1 MVLAASGIDGRG
13 FDGRRRWGRLALVS
27 EMAVL
32 GLANLMAAG
41 ICLRGSSVSENYLG
55 VIAEQS
61 NNIRKEGH

>member
-13 FDGRRRWGRLALVS
+13 FDGRRRWRVLALVS
-27 EMAVL
+27 DMAVL

-41 ICLRGSSVSENYLG
+41 ICLRSSSVIENYLG

-61 NNIRKEGH
+61 NNIRKE